1 MKKLILISLSIL
13 FSLLILN
20 PISSLTYNVSAYQAQ
35 VKSQVP
41 TVLFMTDFGENDDSV
56 AICKGVMLQIEPRL
70 RIIDISH
77 QVTPYSILDGARFL
91 AGASRYYPSGT
102 VFVTVIDPGV
112 GSTRKAIVA
121 KSKRG
126 QYFVLPN
133 NGLITLVEAQDGLE
147 EIREITNTKLMIG
160 QTLSSTFHGRDIFAP
175 IAAHLAHGTNWT
187 RVGARIALSELVKLN
202 INIVKIDEK
211 GLTAEVIALDGQY
224 GNLITNIDEQDFAK
238 LGYKLGDKVTIK
250 IADHEISMPFVKT
263 FSDVA
268 INTPLLYVDSR
279 GHLAMAI
286 NQNNFAQNY
295 KIQIPSRISIEYKT
309 K

>member
-1 MKKLILISLSIL
+1 MKKLILIYLSIL
-13 FSLLILN
+13 FSFLILN
-20 PISSLTYNVSAYQAQ
+20 PISNLTYNVSAYQSQ

-41 TVLFMTDFGENDDSV
+41 TVLFMTDFGESDDSV

-91 AGASRYYPSGT
+91 AGASRYYPNGT

-175 IAAHLAHGTNWT
+175 IAAHLARGTNWT
-187 RVGARIALSELVKLN
+187 KVGARISLSELVKLN

-211 GLTAEVIALDGQY
+211 GLTAEAIALDGQY

-238 LGYKLGDKVTIK
+238 LGYRLGDKVTIK
-250 IADHEISMPFVKT
+250 IADQEISMPFVKT

-295 KIQIPSRISIEYKT
+295 KIQIPSRISIQYKT